1 MNVSISALHQ
11 NGLTS
16 PIVTGTA
23 PRCGSSTAPK
33 KRKVAD
39 ETFYLLW
46 EVTGRVELPDLAE
59 IPDAD
64 VGKDVQEILE
74 QLTRWRIPGTEIT
87 IDRIA
92 EGPRAGEFLFS
103 SDTVKQ
109 APRLYIT
116 DTLDYPPEGSPDA
129 DRG

>member
-1 MNVSISALHQ
+1 MDKAGRLLDLSRVPPAAQ
-11 NGLTS
+11 
-16 PIVTGTA
+16 
-23 PRCGSSTAPK
+23 
-33 KRKVAD
+33 RKIAD

-46 EVTGRVELPDLAE
+46 EVIGRVELPDLAE

-64 VGKDVQEILE
+64 VGKNVQENLE

-109 APRLYIT
+109 ARVFT
-116 DTLDYPPEGSPDA
+116 DCPVNCLTCGQCPLRMCTSLTSRSPD
-129 DRG
+129 G